1 METTIDVP
9 DILCPFYQAQTGQ
22 YITCEGAIGKNSKN
36 LFASP
41 FKKTKHM
48 GCYCKT
54 WDFVKCPQYKAV
66 IKKYVGEQEG
76 E

>member
-1 METTIDVP
+1 MNTTNDVP
-9 DILCPFYQAQTGQ
+9 DILCPFYQAQTGS
-22 YITCEGAIGKNSKN
+22 YITCEGAIGKNSKTQ
-36 LFASP
+36 FTSA
-41 FKKTKHM
+41 FKKMKHM

-66 IKKYVGEQEG
+66 IKKYIGEQE